1 MHVCSDDHKGGNSED
16 VVGLYVCFLAQVTL
30 PLIDVQDQMGH
41 NGFEKAH
48 TWRSEIANLQT

>member
-30 PLIDVQDQMGH
+30 PLIDV
-41 NGFEKAH
+41 
-48 TWRSEIANLQT
+48 